1 MRRLLFPFF
10 SVFFLVIFVVAS
22 CWAQAPAIATT
33 ATVPP
38 LIKVSGTISSVNSGT
53 VGVNFAL
60 YAEQTGGAPLW
71 LETQNVALNAN
82 GRYTIYLGA
91 NHTNGVP
98 MDLFASG
105 EARWLGVQPEGQAEQ
120 ARVMLVSVPYAMTA
134 GDAQTLGGQP
144 LSAFVLASAATGSTT
159 TASSATTAAASGGVV
174 ALATPQ
180 TGGSVTTSAGATN
193 YLSKFTATTGD
204 IENSMIF
211 DTSSGAGMGSYTP
224 GFVGIG
230 TTAPAATLHVV
241 STSTA
246 AGFVDVYSNT
256 LNAVTFATRAARG
269 TPASPAVVQAG
280 DIIGGFTGRGW
291 TGPVSG
297 STGGFSGGRGALIIH
312 ANETWLTTA
321 QSTYMQFNTTA
332 LGTNYQAERMRLD
345 NAGNLGIGTSNPGG
359 TPPSPLPAPVTLEV
373 NGSFRLT
380 AGSGGGVTFQDG
392 TTQTTAFTGTNGGT
406 YTNGAGLSLTGSQF
420 GIAAGGVTNSM
431 LANPSLTVTAGSG
444 LTGGGA
450 VALGGSTALGLDLTS
465 VPLLGTSN
473 NFTASQAI
481 TGDLTASG
489 TVTSATVSAAGGF
502 NLGGQ
507 PFAFG
512 SFANYNAFLGFAGNS
527 TTAGTYNTA
536 SGYQALA
543 STTYG
548 SANTASGL
556 QALYSDSTG
565 FYNTASGFQALYS
578 NTTGSSNTGLGA
590 GAGDTLDGSSIT
602 GSNNTAIGAYSYF
615 DTGTL
620 TNATAIGSNAIVGT
634 SNALVLGSISG
645 VNGATAS
652 VNVGIGTPSP
662 AYTLDV
668 HGTANFTGPVTFASG
683 QTFPGAGGSVTSV
696 GSGAGLTGGPVT
708 TSGTLSIASEGVT
721 NAMLAHHAV
730 TVTAGTGLTGGGL
743 VALGD
748 STTLNLDTTVV
759 PQLSLCEYFHG
770 QSDGKREPECNW
782 HGDREQLRYRKQPLR
797 LRLLRERECILRVC
811 RECYHYGQLQHC

>member
-1 MRRLLFPFF
+1 M
-10 SVFFLVIFVVAS
+10 
-22 CWAQAPAIATT
+22 
-33 ATVPP
+33 
-38 LIKVSGTISSVNSGT
+38 
-53 VGVNFAL
+53 
-60 YAEQTGGAPLW
+60 
-71 LETQNVALNAN
+71 
-82 GRYTIYLGA
+82 
-91 NHTNGVP
+91 
-98 MDLFASG
+98 
-105 EARWLGVQPEGQAEQ
+105 
-120 ARVMLVSVPYAMTA
+120 
-134 GDAQTLGGQP
+134 
-144 LSAFVLASAATGSTT
+144 
-159 TASSATTAAASGGVV
+159 
-174 ALATPQ
+174 
-180 TGGSVTTSAGATN
+180 
-193 YLSKFTATTGD
+193 
-204 IENSMIF
+204 
-211 DTSSGAGMGSYTP
+211 
-224 GFVGIG
+224 
-230 TTAPAATLHVV
+230 
-241 STSTA
+241 
-246 AGFVDVYSNT
+246 DVYSNT

-269 TPASPAVVQAG
+269 TPAAPAVVQAG

-312 ANETWLTTA
+312 ANETWSTTA

-373 NGSFRLT
+373 NGNFKLT

-683 QTFPGAGGSVTSV
+683 QTFPGASGSLAGDVTGTQSATSV
-696 GSGAGLTGGPVT
+696 VKVNGGGIPLSAAVVGTNGSGQFVAQAGTLSNSIIGNAAPVT
-708 TSGTLSIASEGVT
+708 TVPTPTLP
-721 NAMLAHHAV
+721 
-730 TVTAGTGLTGGGL
+730 
-743 VALGD
+743 
-748 STTLNLDTTVV
+748 TT
-759 PQLSLCEYFHG
+759 SLPR
-770 QSDGKREPECNW
+770 KRSPRP
-782 HGDREQLRYRKQPLR
+782 GRR
-797 LRLLRERECILRVC
+797 
-811 RECYHYGQLQHC
+811 